1 MPTAGSIDVRWRV
14 AVLGAGSWGTA
25 LGHLLASRG
34 HDVTMWAYEPEVV
47 AGINDQHR
55 NPLFMS
61 ETALPSNMRA
71 TGDLA
76 EALRSAQMVLFTIP
90 AQLLRARVREVA
102 SLLETVAAPEAPLV
116 ICSKGIE
123 RGTLATLDE
132 VFRQELPERLHRFV
146 CVLSGPS
153 FAAEVLAGQ
162 PTNVTLA
169 CRDLDV
175 ARAAQAAIATRA
187 FRVYTTDDVIGV
199 EIGGALK
206 NILAIVVGGADE
218 LGLGHNT
225 RAALITR
232 GLAEITRIAVRLGA
246 RSETLLGL
254 SGVGDLVLTCT
265 GDLSRNRMV
274 GRLLARGRTMD
285 QVRAEMKNV
294 AEGVPTAE
302 SAHQL
307 AQRHG
312 IDTPIIEAVYQAL
325 YEGKTVIEVMQQL
338 QARSLKDE
346 WT

>member
-1 MPTAGSIDVRWRV
+1 VPSLAPIEERWRV

-34 HDVTMWAYEPEVV
+34 HDVVMWAYEPEVV
-47 AGINDQHR
+47 AGINQQHN

-61 ETALPSNMRA
+61 EAPLPPNMTA
-71 TGDLA
+71 TGDFA
-76 EALRSAQMVLFTIP
+76 QALNGARMVLFTIP
-90 AQLLRARVREVA
+90 AQLLRARVREIA
-102 SLLETVAAPEAPLV
+102 PLLPEVPLV

-132 VFRQELPERLHRFV
+132 VFRQELPERLHRQI

-169 CRDLDV
+169 CRDLEV
-175 ARAAQAAIATRA
+175 ARSAQGAIATRA

-232 GLAEITRIAVRLGA
+232 GLAEITRIAVKLGA
-246 RSETLLGL
+246 RPETLLGL

-274 GRLLARGRTMD
+274 GRLLARGRSMD
-285 QVRAEMKNV
+285 QVRAEMRNV

-312 IDTPIIEAVYQAL
+312 IDTPIIDAVYQAL
-325 YEGKTVIEVMQQL
+325 YEGKTVIDVMQQL

>member
-1 MPTAGSIDVRWRV
+1 VPTGGSKDVRWRV
-14 AVLGAGSWGTA
+14 AVIGAGSWGTA
-25 LGHLLASRG
+25 LGHLLARRG

-47 AGINDQHR
+47 AGINQNHH

-61 ETALPSNMRA
+61 EAALPPNVRA
-71 TGDLA
+71 TGELA
-76 EALRSAQMVLFTIP
+76 EALRGAQMVLFTIP

-102 SLLETVAAPEAPLV
+102 SLLPEVPLV

-123 RGTLATLDE
+123 RGTLSTLDE

-153 FAAEVLAGQ
+153 FAAEVLAAH

-169 CRDLDV
+169 CRDREV
-175 ARAAQAAIATRA
+175 ARAAQAAIATRD
-187 FRVYTTDDVIGV
+187 FRLYTTDDVIGV

-232 GLAEITRIAVRLGA
+232 GLAEITRIAVKLGA
-246 RSETLLGL
+246 RPETLLGL

-265 GDLSRNRMV
+265 GDLSRNRTV
-274 GRLLARGRTMD
+274 GKLLARGYSME

-307 AQRHG
+307 AQRHD
-312 IDTPIIEAVYQAL
+312 IDTPIIEAVYQVL
-325 YEGKTVIEVMQQL
+325 YEGTSVIEVMQQL

>member
-1 MPTAGSIDVRWRV
+1 MNEERWRV
-14 AVLGAGSWGTA
+14 AVIGAGSWGTA
-25 LGHLLASRG
+25 LGHLLARRG
-34 HDVTMWAYEPEVV
+34 HDVVMWAYEPEVV
-47 AGINDQHR
+47 AGINEQHR

-61 ETALPSNMRA
+61 ETALPPSMSA
-71 TGDLA
+71 TGDFA
-76 EALRSAQMVLFTIP
+76 EALRGAQMVLFTIP
-90 AQLLRARVREVA
+90 AQLVRARLRELA
-102 SLLETVAAPEAPLV
+102 TLLPEVPLV

-123 RGTLATLDE
+123 RGTLSTLDE

-153 FAAEVLAGQ
+153 FAAEVLSGQ

-169 CRDLDV
+169 CHDLDV
-175 ARAAQAAIATRA
+175 ARAAQGAIATRA

-232 GLAEITRIAVRLGA
+232 GLAEITRIAVKLGA
-246 RSETLLGL
+246 RPETLLGL

-302 SAHQL
+302 SAYQL

-312 IDTPIIEAVYQAL
+312 IDAPIIEAVYQAL
-325 YEGKTVIEVMQQL
+325 YQGKTVIDVMQQL

>member
-1 MPTAGSIDVRWRV
+1 VPSLAPIEERWRV

-34 HDVTMWAYEPEVV
+34 HDVVMWAYEPEVV
-47 AGINDQHR
+47 AGINEQHA

-61 ETALPSNMRA
+61 DTKLPPNMTA
-71 TGDLA
+71 TGDFA
-76 EALRSAQMVLFTIP
+76 QALHGARMVLFTIP
-90 AQLLRARVREVA
+90 AQLLRARVREIA
-102 SLLETVAAPEAPLV
+102 SMLPEVPLV

-123 RGTLATLDE
+123 RGSLATLDE
-132 VFRQELPERLHRFV
+132 VFRQELPERLHRQV

-169 CRDLDV
+169 CRDLEV
-175 ARAAQAAIATRA
+175 GHSAQGAISTRT

-232 GLAEITRIAVRLGA
+232 GLAEITRIAVKLGA
-246 RSETLLGL
+246 RPETLLGL

-274 GRLLARGRTMD
+274 GRLLARGRSMD
-285 QVRAEMKNV
+285 QVRAEMRNV

-302 SAHQL
+302 SAYQL

-312 IDTPIIEAVYQAL
+312 IDAPIIEAVYQAL
-325 YEGKTVIEVMQQL
+325 YEGKTVIDVMQQL